1 MEKMS
6 DSSNLKYYAG
16 LTDRQLDGWLTGLS
30 ENEAEKLRQI
40 YGSNCVREMQRDTVW
55 LRLRRA
61 FINPFSVV
69 LMLLVGISICS
80 DILFAPV
87 DSRSYTTVL
96 IISSMLL
103 ISGWIRFWQ
112 EMKSKKLTD
121 QLIHLVDA
129 QVSVRRDGEWTQREA
144 ADLVVGDVVSLTAG
158 ERVPADLR
166 ITKARDCFLSES
178 GITGESEIQEKTAA
192 PLSHEPERISDYK
205 NIAFCG
211 TTVVN
216 GSLEGIVAAAG
227 DQTLYGRIAPK
238 TDARKQGYDRGSNS
252 IAWVLIRFMV
262 LLVPIVFVASGLTK
276 GNWTAAFFFA
286 LSVAVGLTPELLPMV
301 ITACLAKGSFNMSRK
316 QTVVKTV
323 NAMQSFGSMD
333 VLCVDKTGTL
343 TEDTLLLE
351 YYMDILGNESQQV
364 LDLAY
369 LNSFYHS
376 GVHSH
381 LDSAILHAEQMPG
394 RETHYAALT
403 DQYAKLDEIPFD
415 YTRRFSSVLLRTE
428 DRSLFIAKGSVDNV
442 LQRCRYVCYKGQKI
456 EIGADGAANVHAITD
471 DMLEDGMKVLAIAVK
486 ELDGDTLTAKDETD
500 LTLMGYLAFFDAPKK
515 TAASALQ
522 KLNDLQ
528 VQTKVLTGD
537 NRDVALSICH
547 RLGMDVSRV
556 MTGRE
561 LDALS
566 DNDAQ
571 IKIEDTIIFAEL
583 SPSQKA
589 KIVEVLQSNGHT
601 VGFLA
606 DGMNDLPAVLQSDV
620 GISVD
625 TAVPSVKSCAD
636 VILLKKD
643 LNVLESGIT
652 EGRRAFANMTKY
664 VKITASSNLGNILAI
679 IFASVFLP
687 FFPMTSIQILLL
699 NLLYDILCLVL
710 PWDHVDVEML
720 HRPLEWSGRTLG
732 RFMLIFGPI
741 SSLFDVV
748 TFVFL
753 FFGLCPSVCGGA
765 YAALDP
771 AARIQFVSVFQTGW
785 FLESMWTQVLIL
797 HLLRT
802 GRLPFVQ
809 SRPSTPVLVVT
820 FLGIGTFT
828 LLAVTPIGS
837 LIGMTS
843 LPPVYFAFLI
853 ATVVCY
859 LLVVTVV
866 KKLYKKR
873 YHSLI

>member
-1 MEKMS
+1 MENRS
-6 DSSNLKYYAG
+6 GSAQLKYYAG
-16 LTDRQLDGWLTGLS
+16 LTQNQLKDRLDGLS
-30 ENEAEKLRQI
+30 EKEAVRLRQL
-40 YGSNCVREMQRDTVW
+40 YGSNCVRPAQRDTVW

-69 LMLLVGISICS
+69 LLLLVGISICS
-80 DILFAPV
+80 DILFAPPQG
-87 DSRSYTTVL
+87 RSYTTVL

-121 QLIHLVDA
+121 QLIRLVDT
-129 QVSVRRDGEWTQREA
+129 QVSVRRDGIWTRREA
-144 ADLVVGDVVSLTAG
+144 ADLVAGDVVALSAG
-158 ERVPADLR
+158 DRVPADLR
-166 ITKARDCFLSES
+166 ITKVRDCFVSES
-178 GITGESEIQEKTAA
+178 GITGESEIQEKTAQ
-192 PLSHEPERISDYK
+192 PLTAEPQRLSAYK

-216 GSLEGIVAAAG
+216 GSLEGIVAATG
-227 DQTLYGRIAPK
+227 DQTLYGSLAPENA
-238 TDARKQGYDRGSNS
+238 ARKQGYDRGANS
-252 IAWVLIRFMV
+252 IAWVLLRFMA
-262 LLVPIVFVASGLTK
+262 LLVPVVFVASGLTK

-301 ITACLAKGSFNMSRK
+301 ITACLAKGSFAMSQK

-323 NAMQSFGSMD
+323 NAMQGFGSMD

-343 TEDTLLLE
+343 TEDALLLE

-364 LDLAY
+364 LDMAY

-376 GVHSH
+376 GIHNH
-381 LDSAILHAEQMPG
+381 LDSAILRAEQMPG
-394 RETHYAALT
+394 RAGHYTDLT
-403 DQYAKLDEIPFD
+403 GRYTKLDEIPFD
-415 YTRRFSSVLLRTE
+415 YTRRFSSVLLHTGQE
-428 DRSLFIAKGSVDNV
+428 NLFIAKGSVDDV
-442 LQRCRYVCYKGQKI
+442 LRHCRYALYQGRKI
-456 EIGADGAANVHAITD
+456 EIGADGMTSVHAITD
-471 DMLEDGMKVLAIAVK
+471 EMLEDGMKVLAVATKSVQ
-486 ELDGDTLTAKDETD
+486 GDVLTAKEEYD
-500 LTLMGYLAFFDAPKK
+500 LTLVGYLAFFDAPKK

-522 KLNDLQ
+522 KLNRLR

-537 NRDVALSICH
+537 NRDVALSICR
-547 RLGMDVSRV
+547 RLGMDVTRV
-556 MTGRE
+556 LTGSQ

-571 IKIEDTIIFAEL
+571 IKIEQTLIFAEL
-583 SPSQKA
+583 SPAQKA
-589 KIVEVLQSNGHT
+589 KIVSVLQSNGHT

-625 TAVPSVKSCAD
+625 TAVPSVKACAD

-652 EGRRAFANMTKY
+652 EGRRAFANMAKY
-664 VKITASSNLGNILAI
+664 VKITASSNLGNIFAV

-710 PWDHVDVEML
+710 PWDHVDAEML
-720 HRPLEWSGRTLG
+720 HRPLEWSVRTLS

-741 SSLFDVV
+741 SSIFDVV

-753 FFGLCPSVCGGA
+753 FGVLCPAVCGGA
-765 YAALDP
+765 YSALGP
-771 AARIQFVSVFQTGW
+771 AAQAEFIAVFQTGW

-802 GRLPFVQ
+802 GRLPFLQ

-820 FLGIGTFT
+820 LLGICTFT

-843 LPPVYFAFLI
+843 LPPVYFVFLI
-853 ATVVCY
+853 VTVLCY

-873 YHSLI
+873 FHSLI